1 EQGPHRAEASITI
14 RLDFRVSVRGGQLEA
29 GGRPYR
35 FVAVNAPGLLTL
47 AFEDDGQARVAAVLA
62 QARALGVNVVRA
74 RAYDDRPNAR
84 TAIQTAPG
92 QYSEAGLVA
101 LDRLVAAAGEAGV
114 KLILPLV
121 DDDAAYGGIPQYLR
135 WAGLPGARADFR
147 QFFVAGQIREWF
159 KAHARTIVER
169 TNSLTGNSFFNDPA
183 ILAWEIVDG
192 VDAAQVFGDATGNQ
206 LYDFY
211 ADVTAALKASAP
223 TQLITTGDVGFDTSP
238 GPYGRHAAAL
248 TDAGLGGLLDGSHG
262 AAWVR
267 NLRIPT
273 VDFATIQVDPDALG
287 LGGDGMAWANLGA
300 AWIRG
305 HAGIAALEGK
315 PLVISLARL
324 PGRVELA
331 PRRQALQAWMDE
343 VQSLD
348 LAGFA
353 VGNFY
358 PAGAEGADPAGFTAA
373 EGAEGGSAGNPY
385 GDLIQALAA
394 ALAR

>member
-1 EQGPHRAEASITI
+1 M
-14 RLDFRVSVRGGQLEA
+14 
-29 GGRPYR
+29 
-35 FVAVNAPGLLTL
+35 
-47 AFEDDGQARVAAVLA
+47 
-62 QARALGVNVVRA
+62 
-74 RAYDDRPNAR
+74 
-84 TAIQTAPG
+84 
-92 QYSEAGLVA
+92 
-101 LDRLVAAAGEAGV
+101 
-114 KLILPLV
+114 
-121 DDDAAYGGIPQYLR
+121 
-135 WAGLPGARADFR
+135 
-147 QFFVAGQIREWF
+147 
-159 KAHARTIVER
+159 
-169 TNSLTGNSFFNDPA
+169 
-183 ILAWEIVDG
+183 
-192 VDAAQVFGDATGNQ
+192 
-206 LYDFY
+206 
-211 ADVTAALKASAP
+211 
-223 TQLITTGDVGFDTSP
+223 GFDTSP